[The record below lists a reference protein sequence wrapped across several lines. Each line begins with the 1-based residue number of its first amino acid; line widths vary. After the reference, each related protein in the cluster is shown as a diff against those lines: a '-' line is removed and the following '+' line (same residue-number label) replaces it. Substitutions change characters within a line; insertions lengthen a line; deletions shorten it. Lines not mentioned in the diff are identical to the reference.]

1 MYESGE
7 NYLEAI
13 LMLENIKGTVHSVDV
28 ANKLN
33 VSKPSV
39 SRAVTI
45 LKKDGYLQDNEGTEL
60 KFTQKG
66 RDKANDVYARHKL
79 LTEFLMMITGVE
91 EEQAEENACRVE
103 HDIDADIVAGIAK
116 WMAKNRKA
124 KNGKS

>member
-124 KNGKS
+124 NKGKS